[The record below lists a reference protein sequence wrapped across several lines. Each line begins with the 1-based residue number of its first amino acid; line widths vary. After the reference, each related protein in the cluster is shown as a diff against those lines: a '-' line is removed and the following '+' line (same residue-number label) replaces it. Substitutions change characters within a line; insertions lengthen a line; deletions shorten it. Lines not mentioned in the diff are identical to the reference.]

1 MSKPRKA
8 TGEAGERL
16 RPPEGTKTGAFT
28 AEAGKADGASPRGAA
43 NFGGAMSDKVAAGTP
58 VGTSVGAI
66 GTVGA
71 ATGAAT
77 GGAGGQLAI
86 GLELPVRAMVKA
98 IARRMQKASG

>member
-1 MSKPRKA
+1 
-8 TGEAGERL
+8 
-16 RPPEGTKTGAFT
+16 
-28 AEAGKADGASPRGAA
+28 
-43 NFGGAMSDKVAAGTP
+43 MSDKVAAGTP

-86 GLELPVRAMVKA
+86 GWELPVRAMVKA
-98 IARRMQKASG
+98 GTRPRRPHHRAEPWGGGAYGLASAPARLA